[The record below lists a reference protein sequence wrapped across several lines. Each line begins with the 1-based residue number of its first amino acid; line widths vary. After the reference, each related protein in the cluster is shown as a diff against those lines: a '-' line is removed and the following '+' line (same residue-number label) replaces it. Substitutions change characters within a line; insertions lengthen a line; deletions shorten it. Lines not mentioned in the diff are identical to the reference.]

1 MSTLHVFKK
10 QINLVL
16 TPNEFLYKHCFKCL
30 LILLLTFALTD
41 LLFLSLILVAD
52 DFLPRLFNSAL
63 FDYFIDTLKRIPK
76 GDLRYSTGG
85 LGVRWVVAIDSTR
98 VRVPAGALFLLYSVF
113 LSYFM
118 ENTIG

>member
-1 MSTLHVFKK
+1 MPIFVRKLIYVGPLNGIIRGANK
-10 QINLVL
+10 Q
-16 TPNEFLYKHCFKCL
+16 K
-30 LILLLTFALTD
+30 
-41 LLFLSLILVAD
+41 S
-52 DFLPRLFNSAL
+52 
-63 FDYFIDTLKRIPK
+63 K